1 MAKVT
6 FVKNQMH
13 ENENLMAAGTFFLQ
27 LVFFLSG
34 KTLCYVLFFA
44 GMYALQ
50 LKY

>member
-1 MAKVT
+1 
-6 FVKNQMH
+6 MH

-27 LVFFLSG
+27 LVFFLG
-34 KTLCYVLFFA
+34 KHCVMCFFFA